1 MKKIILATFA
11 LAALFSCAKQPELPD
26 PVTGARRVQIGANLP
41 KETKVVFTEDGR
53 NLKST
58 WKAGDEVSVIYHNGT
73 EYVNEKFTLKS
84 GAGTAS
90 GTFECATSSLPDGE
104 NFRICY
110 PYYPAGDN
118 TWTMLL
124 GSQQGTLAGMGD
136 LIPLSGT
143 ASSLSASP
151 VLSPIVTFLRLKE
164 GLQLLTDDTATNAPV
179 SFTVTGDALYATATY
194 NGSALTGNKAP
205 ITLNGA
211 LTMSNGVLNQDVYV
225 ILHLT
230 QTGLNNPSLD
240 LRLHR
245 GNDIY
250 NWTIT
255 RTGDDKEMENGHMYT
270 LSPSDANILSKL
282 APQKIKTAEPAPLK
296 TLYVAT
302 DGNDSNAGTSI
313 GAPLRTL
320 QRAFDLADAGTHI
333 YLRGGV
339 YNQTAWLLKKGTKD
353 APIVITHYENED
365 AIIDGTDVSLQ
376 GYGTDR
382 ALIGVLGPGDD
393 LPHYEGADWVTIR
406 ELTIR
411 NSDMIGIGIECT
423 SSHVTVEGCDIINCK
438 GPGVAVGFLGK
449 ESEDICVRNNFVQNC
464 AQTSRE
470 AISFRKVNGFQ
481 IYGNTLRNVQ
491 KESIDAKSGSRNGV
505 IHHNNVFDAGHVG
518 IYVDAGYKVEDS
530 ELTFNAKQPVPTTR
544 NILVY
549 SNKIVYET
557 QGGTGIAIASESGN
571 DAHDIYVYNNL
582 VYNVSGSA
590 PGSPTASACG
600 IKVADNSDYG
610 IVTGLLKDV
619 YIYNNT
625 VYNMPQQGIY
635 VQFPNIENI
644 VIRNNIAALNQAGD
658 IQVNPK
664 EDHLARKSSMEA
676 QVTIQNNMF
685 FNANSRTTHPGD
697 PYYNVLMKDKD
708 KVFVNYGES
717 TWPNID
723 LRLPDGGT
731 AINKGTFLTA
741 PSTDFAGNARP
752 SGGAVDI
759 GAYEY
764 IE

>member
-58 WKAGDEVSVIYHNGT
+58 WKEGDKVSVIYKNGDI
-73 EYVNEKFTLKS
+73 YVNEEFTLKS

-124 GSQQGTLAGMGD
+124 GTQQGTLAGMGD

-151 VLSPIVTFLRLKE
+151 VLSPIVTFLRLKA
-164 GLQLLTDDTATNAPV
+164 GLKLLTGDDGSTNVPI
-179 SFTVTGDALYATATY
+179 SFTVTGEALYATATY
-194 NGSALTGNKAP
+194 NGSTLTGNKAP
-205 ITLNGA
+205 LSLNGE
-211 LTMSNGVLNQDVYV
+211 LTMSNGVLDQDVYV

-230 QTGLNNPSLD
+230 QAGLDNPSLD

-270 LSPSDANILSKL
+270 LSPNDANILSKL

-320 QRAFDLADAGTHI
+320 QRAFDLAEAGTHI
-333 YLRGGV
+333 YLREGV
-339 YNQTAWLLKKGTKD
+339 YNEKAWLAKSGEKD
-353 APIVITHYENED
+353 RPIVVSRYADEE
-365 AIIDGTDVSLQ
+365 AIIDGTGLS
-376 GYGTDR
+376 YPYATDD
-382 ALIGVLGPGDD
+382 ALIALHGPGTWFTN
-393 LPHYEGADWVTIR
+393 YTGAHWITIR

-411 NSDMIGIGIECT
+411 NSSGAGLAIICH

-438 GPGVAVGFLGK
+438 GPGIGVGYLGY
-449 ESEDICVRNNFVQNC
+449 ESEDICVRNNFVRNC

-470 AISFRKVNGFQ
+470 AISLRKVNGFQ
-481 IYGNTLRNVQ
+481 IYGNTLRSVK

-505 IHHNNVFDAGHVG
+505 IHHNNVFDAGDVG
-518 IYVDAGYKVEDS
+518 IYVDAGYDE
-530 ELTFNAKQPVPTTR
+530 EPGGPEGTLTAGQSVPTTR

-549 SNKIVYET
+549 SNVIVYET
-557 QGGTGIAIASESGN
+557 RGGTGIAIASESGN
-571 DAHDIYVYNNL
+571 NAHDIYVYNNI
-582 VYNVSGSA
+582 VYNISGSA

-610 IVTGLLKDV
+610 IVTGKLKDV

-676 QVTIQNNMF
+676 QVTIQNNLF
-685 FNANSRTTHPGD
+685 FNRTDATTHPGD
-697 PYYNVLMKDKD
+697 PYENETEAD
-708 KVFVNYGES
+708 KVFVDYGGDN
-717 TWPNID
+717 WPNID
-723 LRLPDGGT
+723 LHPHKDGK

-752 SGGAVDI
+752 RGGAVDI
-759 GAYEY
+759 GAYEK
-764 IE
+764 